1 MLKKGAKKMKKLK
14 WGILGPGNIARDFAQ
29 ALNRVN
35 GEVYAV
41 ASRSKERAEK
51 FAKENNVKKA
61 YGSYDEIIKDEDIDV
76 VYIATPHSNHY
87 EYIIKSLNNNKHVL
101 CEKAITVNQ
110 KELEEALKIARKK
123 NLVLEEAMTLFHMPL
138 YEKVIK
144 KINNEDLGKV
154 NMVQVSFG
162 SFKEYDENNRFF
174 NLDLAGGALLDIG
187 TYALSFARYFLSS
200 MPEEILSTVKKSSTG
215 VDEQSGII
223 LKTKEEEMAVISLAF
238 RSKMPKRGIVSCDN
252 GFITIDNFPRA
263 NKATINYLDGTV
275 EGIECGEEEKALDYE
290 VSFMESRINENKDSK
305 SIELTYD
312 VTKIMNKLRKD
323 WEIIYPFEK

>member
-1 MLKKGAKKMKKLK
+1 MKKLK
-14 WGILGPGNIARDFAQ
+14 WGILGPGNIARDFSQ

-41 ASRSKERAEK
+41 ASRNKERAEK
-51 FAKENNVKKA
+51 FARENNVKKA
-61 YGSYDEIIKDEDIDV
+61 YGSYDEIIKDKDIDV

-101 CEKAITVNQ
+101 CEKAITVNER
-110 KELEEALKIARKK
+110 ELEEALKIAREK

-144 KINNEDLGKV
+144 KINKEDLGKV

-200 MPEEILSTVKKSSTG
+200 MPEEILSTVKKAKTG
-215 VDEQSGII
+215 VDEESGII
-223 LKTKEEEMAVISLAF
+223 LKTKEDEIATISLAF

-263 NKATINYLDGTV
+263 NKATINYLDGAV
-275 EGIECGEEEKALDYE
+275 EVIEFGEEEKALDYE
-290 VSFMESRINENKDSK
+290 VIFMEERIKENKESN
-305 SIELTYD
+305 SIDLTYD
-312 VTKIMNKLRKD
+312 VTKIMNKVRKD
-323 WEIIYPFEK
+323 WGIVYPFEK

>member
-1 MLKKGAKKMKKLK
+1 MKKLK

-41 ASRSKERAEK
+41 ASRNKERAEK
-51 FAKENNVKKA
+51 FARENNVKKA
-61 YGSYDEIIKDEDIDV
+61 YGSYDEIIKDKDIDV

-101 CEKAITVNQ
+101 CEKAITVNER
-110 KELEEALKIARKK
+110 ELKEALKIAREK

-144 KINNEDLGKV
+144 KINKEDLGKV

-200 MPEEILSTVKKSSTG
+200 MPEEILSTVKKAKTG
-215 VDEQSGII
+215 VDEESGII
-223 LKTKEEEMAVISLAF
+223 LKTKEDEIATISLAF

-275 EGIECGEEEKALDYE
+275 EVIECGEEEKALDYE
-290 VSFMESRINENKDSK
+290 VIFMEERIKENKESN
-305 SIELTYD
+305 SLELTYD
-312 VTKIMNKLRKD
+312 VTKIMNKVRKD
-323 WEIIYPFEK
+323 WGILYPFEK

>member
-1 MLKKGAKKMKKLK
+1 MKKLK

-41 ASRSKERAEK
+41 ASRNKERAEK
-51 FAKENNVKKA
+51 FARENNVKKA
-61 YGSYDEIIKDEDIDV
+61 YGSYDEIIKDKDIDV

-101 CEKAITVNQ
+101 CEKAITVNER
-110 KELEEALKIARKK
+110 ELEEALKIAREK

-200 MPEEILSTVKKSSTG
+200 MPEEILSTVKKAKTG
-215 VDEQSGII
+215 VDEESGII
-223 LKTKEEEMAVISLAF
+223 LKTKEEEIATISLAF

-263 NKATINYLDGTV
+263 NKATINYLDGAV
-275 EGIECGEEEKALDYE
+275 EVIECGEEEKALDYE
-290 VSFMESRINENKDSK
+290 VIFMEERIKENKESN
-305 SIELTYD
+305 SIDLTYD
-312 VTKIMNKLRKD
+312 VTKIMNKVRKD
-323 WEIIYPFEK
+323 WGILYPFEK

>member
-1 MLKKGAKKMKKLK
+1 MKKLK

-41 ASRSKERAEK
+41 ASRNKERAEK
-51 FAKENNVKKA
+51 FARENNVKKA
-61 YGSYDEIIKDEDIDV
+61 YGSYDEIIKDKDIDV

-101 CEKAITVNQ
+101 CEKAITVNER
-110 KELEEALKIARKK
+110 ELEEALKIAREK

-144 KINNEDLGKV
+144 KINKEDLGKV

-200 MPEEILSTVKKSSTG
+200 MPEEILSTVKKAKTG
-215 VDEQSGII
+215 VDEKSGII
-223 LKTKEEEMAVISLAF
+223 LKTKEDEIATISLAF
-238 RSKMPKRGIVSCDN
+238 RSKMPKRGIISCDN

-263 NKATINYLDGTV
+263 NKATINYLDGKV
-275 EGIECGEEEKALDYE
+275 EVIECGEEGKALDYE
-290 VSFMESRINENKDSK
+290 VIFMEEKINENKESN

-312 VTKIMNKLRKD
+312 VTKIMNKVRKD
-323 WEIIYPFEK
+323 WGIVYPFEK

>member
-1 MLKKGAKKMKKLK
+1 MKKLK
-14 WGILGPGNIARDFAQ
+14 WGILGPGSIARDFAQ

-41 ASRSKERAEK
+41 ASRNKERAEK
-51 FAKENNVKKA
+51 FARENNVKKA
-61 YGSYDEIIKDEDIDV
+61 YGSYDEIIKDKDIDV
-76 VYIATPHSNHY
+76 VYIAIPHSNHY

-101 CEKAITVNQ
+101 CEKAITVNER
-110 KELEEALKIARKK
+110 ELEEALKIAREN

-200 MPEEILSTVKKSSTG
+200 MPEEILSTVKKAKTG
-215 VDEQSGII
+215 VDEESGII
-223 LKTKEEEMAVISLAF
+223 LKTKEDEVATISLAF

-263 NKATINYLDGTV
+263 NKATINYLDGAV
-275 EGIECGEEEKALDYE
+275 EVIECGEEEKALDYE
-290 VSFMESRINENKDSK
+290 VIFMEERIKENKESN
-305 SIELTYD
+305 SIDLTYD
-312 VTKIMNKLRKD
+312 VTKIMNKVRKD
-323 WEIIYPFEK
+323 WGIVYPFEK

>member
-1 MLKKGAKKMKKLK
+1 MKKLK
-14 WGILGPGNIARDFAQ
+14 WGILGPGNIARDFVQ

-41 ASRSKERAEK
+41 ASRNKERAEK
-51 FAKENNVKKA
+51 FARENNVKKA
-61 YGSYDEIIKDEDIDV
+61 YGSYDEIIKDKDIDV

-101 CEKAITVNQ
+101 CEKAITVNER
-110 KELEEALKIARKK
+110 ELEEALKIAREK
-123 NLVLEEAMTLFHMPL
+123 NLILEEAMTLFHMPL

-144 KINNEDLGKV
+144 KINKEDLGKV

-200 MPEEILSTVKKSSTG
+200 MPEEILSTVKKAKTG
-215 VDEQSGII
+215 VDEKSGII
-223 LKTKEEEMAVISLAF
+223 LKTKEDEIATISLAF

-263 NKATINYLDGTV
+263 NKATINYLDGKV
-275 EGIECGEEEKALDYE
+275 EVIECGEEEKALDYE
-290 VSFMESRINENKDSK
+290 VIFMEERIKENKESN
-305 SIELTYD
+305 SLELTYD
-312 VTKIMNKLRKD
+312 VTKIMNKVRKD
-323 WEIIYPFEK
+323 WGIFYPFENN

>member
-1 MLKKGAKKMKKLK
+1 MKKLK
-14 WGILGPGNIARDFAQ
+14 WGILGPGSIARDFAQ

-41 ASRSKERAEK
+41 ASRNKERAEK
-51 FAKENNVKKA
+51 FARENNVKKA
-61 YGSYDEIIKDEDIDV
+61 YGSYDEIIKDKDIDV

-101 CEKAITVNQ
+101 CEKAITVNER
-110 KELEEALKIARKK
+110 ELEEALKIAREN

-200 MPEEILSTVKKSSTG
+200 MPEEILSTVKKAKTG
-215 VDEQSGII
+215 VDEESGII
-223 LKTKEEEMAVISLAF
+223 LKTKEDEVATISLAF

-252 GFITIDNFPRA
+252 GFITINNFPRA
-263 NKATINYLDGTV
+263 NKATINYLDGAV
-275 EGIECGEEEKALDYE
+275 EVIECGEEEKALDYE
-290 VSFMESRINENKDSK
+290 VIFMEERIKENKESN
-305 SIELTYD
+305 SIDLTYD
-312 VTKIMNKLRKD
+312 VTKIMNKVRKD
-323 WEIIYPFEK
+323 WGIVYPFEK

>member
-1 MLKKGAKKMKKLK
+1 MKKLK

-41 ASRSKERAEK
+41 ASRNKERAEK
-51 FAKENNVKKA
+51 FARENNVKKA
-61 YGSYDEIIKDEDIDV
+61 YGSYDEIIKDKDIDV

-101 CEKAITVNQ
+101 CEKAITVNER
-110 KELEEALKIARKK
+110 ELEEALKIAREK

-144 KINNEDLGKV
+144 KINKEDLGKV

-200 MPEEILSTVKKSSTG
+200 MPEEILSTVKKAKTG
-215 VDEQSGII
+215 VDEESGII
-223 LKTKEEEMAVISLAF
+223 LKTKEDEIATISLAF

-275 EGIECGEEEKALDYE
+275 EVIECGEEEKALDYE
-290 VSFMESRINENKDSK
+290 VIFMEERIKENKESN
-305 SIELTYD
+305 SIDLTYD
-312 VTKIMNKLRKD
+312 VTKIMNKVRKD
-323 WEIIYPFEK
+323 WGILYPFEK

>member
-1 MLKKGAKKMKKLK
+1 MKKLK

-41 ASRSKERAEK
+41 ASRNKERAEK
-51 FAKENNVKKA
+51 FARENNVKKA
-61 YGSYDEIIKDEDIDV
+61 YGSYDEIIKDKDIDV

-101 CEKAITVNQ
+101 CEKAITVNER
-110 KELEEALKIARKK
+110 ELEEALKIAREK

-144 KINNEDLGKV
+144 KINKKDLGKV

-200 MPEEILSTVKKSSTG
+200 MPEEILSTVKKAKTG
-215 VDEQSGII
+215 VDEESGII
-223 LKTKEEEMAVISLAF
+223 LKTKEDEIATISLAF

-263 NKATINYLDGTV
+263 NKATINYLDGKV
-275 EGIECGEEEKALDYE
+275 EVIECGEEEKALDYE
-290 VSFMESRINENKDSK
+290 VIFMEEKINENKESN

-312 VTKIMNKLRKD
+312 VTKIMSKVRKD
-323 WEIIYPFEK
+323 WGIVYPFEK

>member
-1 MLKKGAKKMKKLK
+1 MKKLK

-41 ASRSKERAEK
+41 ASRNKERAEK
-51 FAKENNVKKA
+51 FARENNVKKA
-61 YGSYDEIIKDEDIDV
+61 YGSYDEIIKDKDIDV

-101 CEKAITVNQ
+101 CEKAITVNER
-110 KELEEALKIARKK
+110 ELEEALKIAREK

-144 KINNEDLGKV
+144 KINKKDLGKV
-154 NMVQVSFG
+154 NVVQVSFG

-200 MPEEILSTVKKSSTG
+200 MPEEILSTVKKAKTG
-215 VDEQSGII
+215 VDEESGII
-223 LKTKEEEMAVISLAF
+223 LKTKEDEIATISLAF

-275 EGIECGEEEKALDYE
+275 EVIECGEEEKALDYE
-290 VSFMESRINENKDSK
+290 VIFMEEKINENKESN

-312 VTKIMNKLRKD
+312 VTKIMNKVRKD
-323 WEIIYPFEK
+323 WGIVYPFEK

>member
-1 MLKKGAKKMKKLK
+1 MKKLK

-41 ASRSKERAEK
+41 ASRNKERAEK
-51 FAKENNVKKA
+51 FARENNVKKA
-61 YGSYDEIIKDEDIDV
+61 YGSYDEIIKDKDIDV

-101 CEKAITVNQ
+101 CEKAITVNER
-110 KELEEALKIARKK
+110 ELEEALKIAREN

-144 KINNEDLGKV
+144 KINKEDLGKV

-200 MPEEILSTVKKSSTG
+200 MPEEILSTVKKAKTG
-215 VDEQSGII
+215 VDEESGII
-223 LKTKEEEMAVISLAF
+223 LKTKEDEIATISLAF

-263 NKATINYLDGTV
+263 NKATINYLDCAV
-275 EGIECGEEEKALDYE
+275 EVIECGEEEKALDYE
-290 VSFMESRINENKDSK
+290 VIFMEEKINENKESN

-312 VTKIMNKLRKD
+312 VTKIMNKVRKD
-323 WEIIYPFEK
+323 WGIVYPFEK

>member
-1 MLKKGAKKMKKLK
+1 MKKLK

-41 ASRSKERAEK
+41 ASRNKERAEK
-51 FAKENNVKKA
+51 FARENNVKKA
-61 YGSYDEIIKDEDIDV
+61 YGSYDEIIKDKDIDV

-101 CEKAITVNQ
+101 CEKAITVNE
-110 KELEEALKIARKK
+110 KELEEALKIAREN

-200 MPEEILSTVKKSSTG
+200 IPEEILSTVKKAKTG
-215 VDEQSGII
+215 VDEESGII
-223 LKTKEEEMAVISLAF
+223 LKTKEDEIATISLAF

-263 NKATINYLDGTV
+263 NKATINYLDGAV
-275 EGIECGEEEKALDYE
+275 EVIECGEEEKALDYE
-290 VSFMESRINENKDSK
+290 VIFMEEKINENKESN

-312 VTKIMNKLRKD
+312 VTKIMNKVRKD
-323 WEIIYPFEK
+323 WGIVYPFEK

>member
-1 MLKKGAKKMKKLK
+1 MKKLK
-14 WGILGPGNIARDFAQ
+14 WGILGPGSIARDFAQ

-41 ASRSKERAEK
+41 ASRNKERAEK
-51 FAKENNVKKA
+51 FARENNVKKA
-61 YGSYDEIIKDEDIDV
+61 YGSYDEIIKDKDIDV

-101 CEKAITVNQ
+101 CEKAITVNER
-110 KELEEALKIARKK
+110 ELEEALKIAREN

-154 NMVQVSFG
+154 NIVQVSFG

-200 MPEEILSTVKKSSTG
+200 MPEEILSTVKKAKTG
-215 VDEQSGII
+215 VDEESGII
-223 LKTKEEEMAVISLAF
+223 LKTKEDEIATISLAF

-263 NKATINYLDGTV
+263 NKATINYLDGAV
-275 EGIECGEEEKALDYE
+275 EVIECGEEEKALDYE
-290 VSFMESRINENKDSK
+290 VIFMEERIKENKESN

-312 VTKIMNKLRKD
+312 VTKIMNKVRKD
-323 WEIIYPFEK
+323 WGILYPFEK

>member
-1 MLKKGAKKMKKLK
+1 MKKLK
-14 WGILGPGNIARDFAQ
+14 WGILGPGSIARDFAQ

-41 ASRSKERAEK
+41 ASRNKERAEK
-51 FAKENNVKKA
+51 FARENNVKKA
-61 YGSYDEIIKDEDIDV
+61 YGSYDEIIKDKDIDV

-101 CEKAITVNQ
+101 CEKAITVNER
-110 KELEEALKIARKK
+110 ELEEALKIAREK

-144 KINNEDLGKV
+144 KINKEDLGKV

-200 MPEEILSTVKKSSTG
+200 MPEEILSTVKKAKTG
-215 VDEQSGII
+215 VDEESGII
-223 LKTKEEEMAVISLAF
+223 LKTKEDEIATISLAF

-263 NKATINYLDGTV
+263 NKATINYLDGKV
-275 EGIECGEEEKALDYE
+275 EVIECGEEEKALDYE
-290 VSFMESRINENKDSK
+290 VIFMEEKINENKESN
-305 SIELTYD
+305 SIDLTYD
-312 VTKIMNKLRKD
+312 VTKIMNKVRKD
-323 WEIIYPFEK
+323 WGIIYPFEK

>member
-1 MLKKGAKKMKKLK
+1 MKKLK
-14 WGILGPGNIARDFAQ
+14 WGILGPGSIARDFAQ

-41 ASRSKERAEK
+41 ASRNKERAEK
-51 FAKENNVKKA
+51 FARENNVKKA
-61 YGSYDEIIKDEDIDV
+61 YGSYDEIIKDNDIDV

-101 CEKAITVNQ
+101 CEKAITVNER
-110 KELEEALKIARKK
+110 ELEEALKIAREK

-144 KINNEDLGKV
+144 KINKEDLGKV

-200 MPEEILSTVKKSSTG
+200 MPEEILSTVKKAKTG
-215 VDEQSGII
+215 VDEESGII
-223 LKTKEEEMAVISLAF
+223 LKTKEDEIATISLAF

-275 EGIECGEEEKALDYE
+275 EVIECGEEEKALDYE
-290 VSFMESRINENKDSK
+290 VIFMEERIKENKESN

-312 VTKIMNKLRKD
+312 VTKIMNKVRKD
-323 WEIIYPFEK
+323 WGIVYPFEK

>member
-1 MLKKGAKKMKKLK
+1 MKKLK
-14 WGILGPGNIARDFAQ
+14 WGILGPGSIARDFAQ

-41 ASRSKERAEK
+41 ASRNKERAEK
-51 FAKENNVKKA
+51 FARENNVKKA
-61 YGSYDEIIKDEDIDV
+61 YGSYDEIIKDKDIDV

-101 CEKAITVNQ
+101 CEKAITVNER
-110 KELEEALKIARKK
+110 ELEEALKIAREK

-144 KINNEDLGKV
+144 KINKEDLGKV

-200 MPEEILSTVKKSSTG
+200 MPEEILSTVKKAKTG
-215 VDEQSGII
+215 VDEKSGII
-223 LKTKEEEMAVISLAF
+223 LKTKEDEIATISLAF
-238 RSKMPKRGIVSCDN
+238 RSKMPKRGIISCDN

-263 NKATINYLDGTV
+263 NKATINYLDGAV
-275 EGIECGEEEKALDYE
+275 EVIECGEEEKALDYE
-290 VSFMESRINENKDSK
+290 VIFMEEKIKENKESN
-305 SIELTYD
+305 SIDLTYD
-312 VTKIMNKLRKD
+312 VTKIMNKVRKD
-323 WEIIYPFEK
+323 WGIVYPFEK

>member
-1 MLKKGAKKMKKLK
+1 MKKLK
-14 WGILGPGNIARDFAQ
+14 WGILGPGSIARDFAQ

-41 ASRSKERAEK
+41 ASRNKERAEK
-51 FAKENNVKKA
+51 FARENNVKKA
-61 YGSYDEIIKDEDIDV
+61 YGSYDEIIKDKDIDV

-101 CEKAITVNQ
+101 CEKAITVNER
-110 KELEEALKIARKK
+110 ELEEALKIAREN

-154 NMVQVSFG
+154 NIVQVSFG

-200 MPEEILSTVKKSSTG
+200 MPEEILSTVKKAKTG
-215 VDEQSGII
+215 VDEESGII
-223 LKTKEEEMAVISLAF
+223 LKTKEDEIATISLAF

-263 NKATINYLDGTV
+263 NKATINYLDGKV
-275 EGIECGEEEKALDYE
+275 EVIECGEEEKALDYE
-290 VSFMESRINENKDSK
+290 VIFMEERIKENKESN
-305 SIELTYD
+305 SIDLTYD
-312 VTKIMNKLRKD
+312 VTKIMNKVRKD
-323 WEIIYPFEK
+323 WGIVYPFEK

>member
-1 MLKKGAKKMKKLK
+1 MKKLK
-14 WGILGPGNIARDFAQ
+14 WGILGPGSIARDFAQ

-41 ASRSKERAEK
+41 ASRNKERAEK
-51 FAKENNVKKA
+51 FARENNVKKA
-61 YGSYDEIIKDEDIDV
+61 YGSYDEIIKDKDIDV

-101 CEKAITVNQ
+101 CEKAITVNER
-110 KELEEALKIARKK
+110 ELEEALKIAREK

-144 KINNEDLGKV
+144 KINKEDLGKV

-200 MPEEILSTVKKSSTG
+200 MPKEILSTVKKAKTG
-215 VDEQSGII
+215 VDEESGII
-223 LKTKEEEMAVISLAF
+223 LKTKEDEIATISLAF

-263 NKATINYLDGTV
+263 NKATINYLDGKV
-275 EGIECGEEEKALDYE
+275 EVIECGEEEKALDYE
-290 VSFMESRINENKDSK
+290 VIFMEEKINENKESNSLD
-305 SIELTYD
+305 LTYD
-312 VTKIMNKLRKD
+312 VTKIMNKVRKD
-323 WEIIYPFEK
+323 WGILYPFEK

>member
-1 MLKKGAKKMKKLK
+1 MKKLK
-14 WGILGPGNIARDFAQ
+14 WGILGPGSIARDFAQ

-41 ASRSKERAEK
+41 ASRNKERAEK
-51 FAKENNVKKA
+51 FARENNVKKA
-61 YGSYDEIIKDEDIDV
+61 YGSYDEIIKDKDIDV

-101 CEKAITVNQ
+101 CEKAITVNER
-110 KELEEALKIARKK
+110 ELEEVLKIAREN

-144 KINNEDLGKV
+144 KINNADLGKV

-200 MPEEILSTVKKSSTG
+200 MPEEILSTVKKAKTG
-215 VDEQSGII
+215 VDEESGII
-223 LKTKEEEMAVISLAF
+223 LKTKEDEIATISLAF

-263 NKATINYLDGTV
+263 NKATINYLDGAV
-275 EGIECGEEEKALDYE
+275 EVIECGEEEKALDYE
-290 VSFMESRINENKDSK
+290 VIFMEERIKENKESN
-305 SIELTYD
+305 SIDLTYD
-312 VTKIMNKLRKD
+312 VTKIMNKVRKD
-323 WEIIYPFEK
+323 WGIVYPFEK

>member
-1 MLKKGAKKMKKLK
+1 MKKLK
-14 WGILGPGNIARDFAQ
+14 WGILGPGSIARDFAQ

-41 ASRSKERAEK
+41 ASRNKERAEK
-51 FAKENNVKKA
+51 FARENNVKKA
-61 YGSYDEIIKDEDIDV
+61 YGSYDEIIKDKDIDV

-101 CEKAITVNQ
+101 CEKAITVNER
-110 KELEEALKIARKK
+110 ELEEALKIAREN

-200 MPEEILSTVKKSSTG
+200 MPEEILSTVKKAKTG
-215 VDEQSGII
+215 VDEESGII
-223 LKTKEEEMAVISLAF
+223 LKTKEDEIATISLAF

-275 EGIECGEEEKALDYE
+275 EVIECGEEEKALDYE
-290 VSFMESRINENKDSK
+290 VIFMEERIKENKESN

-312 VTKIMNKLRKD
+312 VTKIMNKVRKD
-323 WEIIYPFEK
+323 WGIVYPFEK

>member
-1 MLKKGAKKMKKLK
+1 MKKLK

-41 ASRSKERAEK
+41 ASRNKERAEK
-51 FAKENNVKKA
+51 FARENNVKKA
-61 YGSYDEIIKDEDIDV
+61 YGSYDEIIKDKDIDV

-101 CEKAITVNQ
+101 CEKAITVNE
-110 KELEEALKIARKK
+110 KELEEALKIAREK

-144 KINNEDLGKV
+144 KINKKDLGKV

-200 MPEEILSTVKKSSTG
+200 MPEEILSTVKKAKTG
-215 VDEQSGII
+215 VDEESGII
-223 LKTKEEEMAVISLAF
+223 LKTKEDEIATISLAF

-275 EGIECGEEEKALDYE
+275 EVIECGEEEKALDYE
-290 VSFMESRINENKDSK
+290 VIFMEEKINENKESN

-312 VTKIMNKLRKD
+312 VTKIMNKVRKD
-323 WEIIYPFEK
+323 WGILYPFEK

>member
-1 MLKKGAKKMKKLK
+1 MKKLK

-41 ASRSKERAEK
+41 ASRNKERAEK
-51 FAKENNVKKA
+51 FARENNVKKA
-61 YGSYDEIIKDEDIDV
+61 YGSYDEIIKDKDIDV

-101 CEKAITVNQ
+101 CEKAITVNE
-110 KELEEALKIARKK
+110 KELEEALKIAREK

-144 KINNEDLGKV
+144 KINKKDLGKV

-200 MPEEILSTVKKSSTG
+200 MPEEILSTVKKAKTG
-215 VDEQSGII
+215 VDEESGII
-223 LKTKEEEMAVISLAF
+223 LKTKEDEIATISLAF

-263 NKATINYLDGTV
+263 NKATINYLDGAV
-275 EGIECGEEEKALDYE
+275 EVIECGEEEKALDYE
-290 VSFMESRINENKDSK
+290 VIFMEERIKENKESN
-305 SIELTYD
+305 SIDLTYD
-312 VTKIMNKLRKD
+312 VTKIMNKVRKD
-323 WEIIYPFEK
+323 WGIVYPFEK

>member
-1 MLKKGAKKMKKLK
+1 MKKLK

-41 ASRSKERAEK
+41 ASRNKERAEK
-51 FAKENNVKKA
+51 FARENNVKKA
-61 YGSYDEIIKDEDIDV
+61 YGSYDEIIKDKDIDV

-101 CEKAITVNQ
+101 CEKAVTVNER
-110 KELEEALKIARKK
+110 ELEEALKIAREK

-200 MPEEILSTVKKSSTG
+200 MPEEILSTVKKAKTG

-223 LKTKEEEMAVISLAF
+223 LKTKEEEIATISLAF

-275 EGIECGEEEKALDYE
+275 EVIECGEEEKALDYE
-290 VSFMESRINENKDSK
+290 VSFMEEKINENKDFN

-312 VTKIMNKLRKD
+312 VTKIMNKVRKD
-323 WEIIYPFEK
+323 WGILYPFEK

>member
-1 MLKKGAKKMKKLK
+1 MKKLK
-14 WGILGPGNIARDFAQ
+14 WGILGPGNIARDFSQ

-41 ASRSKERAEK
+41 ASRNKERAEK
-51 FAKENNVKKA
+51 FARENNVKKA
-61 YGSYDEIIKDEDIDV
+61 YGSYDEIIKDKDIDV

-101 CEKAITVNQ
+101 CEKAITVNER
-110 KELEEALKIARKK
+110 ELEEALKIAREK
-123 NLVLEEAMTLFHMPL
+123 NLLLEEAMTLFHMPL

-144 KINNEDLGKV
+144 KINKEDLGKV

-200 MPEEILSTVKKSSTG
+200 MPEEILSTVKKAKTG
-215 VDEQSGII
+215 VDEESGII
-223 LKTKEEEMAVISLAF
+223 LKTKEDEIATISLAF

-275 EGIECGEEEKALDYE
+275 EVIECGEEEKALDYE
-290 VSFMESRINENKDSK
+290 VIFMEEKIKENKESN

-312 VTKIMNKLRKD
+312 VTKIMNKVRKD
-323 WEIIYPFEK
+323 WGIVYPFEK

>member
-1 MLKKGAKKMKKLK
+1 MKKLK

-41 ASRSKERAEK
+41 ASRNKERAEK
-51 FAKENNVKKA
+51 FARENNVKKA
-61 YGSYDEIIKDEDIDV
+61 YGSYDEIIKDKDIDV

-101 CEKAITVNQ
+101 CEKAITVNER
-110 KELEEALKIARKK
+110 ELEEALKIAREK

-200 MPEEILSTVKKSSTG
+200 MPEEILSTVKKAKTG

-223 LKTKEEEMAVISLAF
+223 LKTKEEEIATISLVF

-252 GFITIDNFPRA
+252 AFITIDNFPRA

-275 EGIECGEEEKALDYE
+275 EVIECGEEEKALDYE
-290 VSFMESRINENKDSK
+290 VSFMEEKINENKESN
-305 SIELTYD
+305 SIDLTYD
-312 VTKIMNKLRKD
+312 VTKIMNKVRKD
-323 WEIIYPFEK
+323 WGILYPFEK

>member
-1 MLKKGAKKMKKLK
+1 MKKLK

-41 ASRSKERAEK
+41 ASRNKERAEK
-51 FAKENNVKKA
+51 FARENNVKKA
-61 YGSYDEIIKDEDIDV
+61 YGSYDEIIKDKDIDV

-101 CEKAITVNQ
+101 CEKAITVNER
-110 KELEEALKIARKK
+110 ELEEALKIAREK

-144 KINNEDLGKV
+144 KINKEDLGKV

-200 MPEEILSTVKKSSTG
+200 MPEEILSTVKKAKTG
-215 VDEQSGII
+215 VDEESGII
-223 LKTKEEEMAVISLAF
+223 LKTKEDEIATISLAF

-275 EGIECGEEEKALDYE
+275 EVIECGEEEKALDYE
-290 VSFMESRINENKDSK
+290 VIFMEERINENKESN
-305 SIELTYD
+305 SIDLTYD
-312 VTKIMNKLRKD
+312 VTKIMNKVRKD
-323 WEIIYPFEK
+323 WGILYPFEK

>member
-1 MLKKGAKKMKKLK
+1 MKKLK

-41 ASRSKERAEK
+41 ASRNKERAEK
-51 FAKENNVKKA
+51 FARENNVKKA
-61 YGSYDEIIKDEDIDV
+61 YGSYDEIIKDKDIDV

-101 CEKAITVNQ
+101 CEKAITVNER
-110 KELEEALKIARKK
+110 ELEEALKIAREK

-200 MPEEILSTVKKSSTG
+200 MPEEILSTVKKAKTG

-223 LKTKEEEMAVISLAF
+223 LKTKEDEIATISLAF

-263 NKATINYLDGTV
+263 NKATINYLDGAV
-275 EGIECGEEEKALDYE
+275 EVIECGEEEKALDYE
-290 VSFMESRINENKDSK
+290 VIFMEERIKENKESN
-305 SIELTYD
+305 SIDLTYD
-312 VTKIMNKLRKD
+312 VTKIMNKVRKD
-323 WEIIYPFEK
+323 WGIVYPFEK

>member
-1 MLKKGAKKMKKLK
+1 MKKLK
-14 WGILGPGNIARDFAQ
+14 WGILGPGSIARDFAQ

-41 ASRSKERAEK
+41 ASRNKERAEK
-51 FAKENNVKKA
+51 FARENNVKKA
-61 YGSYDEIIKDEDIDV
+61 YGSYDEIIKDKDIDV

-101 CEKAITVNQ
+101 CEKAITVNER
-110 KELEEALKIARKK
+110 ELEEALKIAREN

-200 MPEEILSTVKKSSTG
+200 MPEEILSTVKKAKTG
-215 VDEQSGII
+215 VDEESGII
-223 LKTKEEEMAVISLAF
+223 LKTKEDEVATISLAF

-263 NKATINYLDGTV
+263 NKATINYLDGAV
-275 EGIECGEEEKALDYE
+275 EVIECGEEEKALDYE
-290 VSFMESRINENKDSK
+290 VIFMEERIKENKESN
-305 SIELTYD
+305 SIDLTYD
-312 VTKIMNKLRKD
+312 VTKIMDKVRKD
-323 WEIIYPFEK
+323 WGIVYPFEK

>member
-1 MLKKGAKKMKKLK
+1 MKKLK
-14 WGILGPGNIARDFAQ
+14 WGILGPGSIARDFAQ

-41 ASRSKERAEK
+41 ASRNKERAEK
-51 FAKENNVKKA
+51 FARENNVKKA
-61 YGSYDEIIKDEDIDV
+61 YGSYDEIIKDKDIDV

-101 CEKAITVNQ
+101 CEKAITVNER
-110 KELEEALKIARKK
+110 ELEEALKIAREN

-154 NMVQVSFG
+154 NIVQVSFG

-200 MPEEILSTVKKSSTG
+200 MPEEILSTVKKAKTG
-215 VDEQSGII
+215 VDEESGII
-223 LKTKEEEMAVISLAF
+223 LKTKEDEVATISLAF

-263 NKATINYLDGTV
+263 NKATINYLDGAV
-275 EGIECGEEEKALDYE
+275 EVIECGEEEKALDYE
-290 VSFMESRINENKDSK
+290 VIFMEERIKENKESN
-305 SIELTYD
+305 SIDLTYD
-312 VTKIMNKLRKD
+312 VTKIMNKVRKD
-323 WEIIYPFEK
+323 WGILYPFEK

>member
-1 MLKKGAKKMKKLK
+1 MKKLK

-41 ASRSKERAEK
+41 ASRNKERAEK
-51 FAKENNVKKA
+51 FARENNVKKA
-61 YGSYDEIIKDEDIDV
+61 YGSYDEIIKDKDIDV

-101 CEKAITVNQ
+101 CEKAITVNER
-110 KELEEALKIARKK
+110 ELEEALKIAREK

-144 KINNEDLGKV
+144 KINKEDLGKV

-200 MPEEILSTVKKSSTG
+200 MPEEILSTVKKAKTG
-215 VDEQSGII
+215 VDEKSGII
-223 LKTKEEEMAVISLAF
+223 LKTKEYEIATISLAF

-263 NKATINYLDGTV
+263 NKATINYLDGKV
-275 EGIECGEEEKALDYE
+275 EVIECGEEEKALDYE
-290 VSFMESRINENKDSK
+290 VIFMEEKINENKESN
-305 SIELTYD
+305 SLELTYD
-312 VTKIMNKLRKD
+312 VTKIMNKVRKD
-323 WEIIYPFEK
+323 WGIFYPFENN

>member
-1 MLKKGAKKMKKLK
+1 MKKLK

-41 ASRSKERAEK
+41 ASRNKERAEQ
-51 FAKENNVKKA
+51 FARENNVKKA
-61 YGSYDEIIKDEDIDV
+61 YGSYDEIIKDKDIDV

-101 CEKAITVNQ
+101 CEKAITVNE
-110 KELEEALKIARKK
+110 KELEEALKIAREK

-144 KINNEDLGKV
+144 KINKEDLGKV

-200 MPEEILSTVKKSSTG
+200 MPEEILSTVKKAKTG

-223 LKTKEEEMAVISLAF
+223 LKTKEYEIATISLAF

-275 EGIECGEEEKALDYE
+275 EVIECGEEEKALDYE
-290 VSFMESRINENKDSK
+290 VSFMESRINENKESN
-305 SIELTYD
+305 SLELTYD
-312 VTKIMNKLRKD
+312 VTKIMNKVRKD
-323 WEIIYPFEK
+323 WGIVYPFEK

>member
-1 MLKKGAKKMKKLK
+1 MKKLK
-14 WGILGPGNIARDFAQ
+14 WGILGPGSIARDFAQ

-41 ASRSKERAEK
+41 ASRNKERAEK
-51 FAKENNVKKA
+51 FARENNVKKA
-61 YGSYDEIIKDEDIDV
+61 YGSYDEIIKDKDIDV

-101 CEKAITVNQ
+101 CEKAITVNER
-110 KELEEALKIARKK
+110 ELEEALKIAREN

-200 MPEEILSTVKKSSTG
+200 MPEEILSTVKKAKTG
-215 VDEQSGII
+215 VDEESGII
-223 LKTKEEEMAVISLAF
+223 LKTKEDEIATISLAF

-263 NKATINYLDGTV
+263 NKATINYLDGAV
-275 EGIECGEEEKALDYE
+275 EVIECGEEEKALDYE
-290 VSFMESRINENKDSK
+290 VIFMEEKINENKESN

-312 VTKIMNKLRKD
+312 VTKIMNKVRKD
-323 WEIIYPFEK
+323 WGIVYPFEK

>member
-1 MLKKGAKKMKKLK
+1 MKKLK
-14 WGILGPGNIARDFAQ
+14 WGILGPGSIARDFAQ

-41 ASRSKERAEK
+41 ASRNKERAEK
-51 FAKENNVKKA
+51 FARENNVKKA
-61 YGSYDEIIKDEDIDV
+61 YGSYDEIIKDKDIDV

-101 CEKAITVNQ
+101 CEKAITVNER
-110 KELEEALKIARKK
+110 ELEEALKIAREK

-138 YEKVIK
+138 YENVIK
-144 KINNEDLGKV
+144 KINKEDLGKV

-200 MPEEILSTVKKSSTG
+200 MPEEILSTVKKAKTG
-215 VDEQSGII
+215 VDEESGII
-223 LKTKEEEMAVISLAF
+223 LKTKEDEIATISLAF

-263 NKATINYLDGTV
+263 NKATINYLDGKV
-275 EGIECGEEEKALDYE
+275 EVIECGEEEKALDYE
-290 VSFMESRINENKDSK
+290 VIFMEERINENKESNSLD
-305 SIELTYD
+305 LTYD
-312 VTKIMNKLRKD
+312 VTKIMNKVRKD
-323 WEIIYPFEK
+323 WGILYPFEK

>member
-1 MLKKGAKKMKKLK
+1 MKKLK
-14 WGILGPGNIARDFAQ
+14 WGILGPGSIARDFAQ

-41 ASRSKERAEK
+41 ASRNKERAEK
-51 FAKENNVKKA
+51 FARENNVKKA
-61 YGSYDEIIKDEDIDV
+61 YGSYDEIIKDKDIDV

-101 CEKAITVNQ
+101 CEKAITVNER
-110 KELEEALKIARKK
+110 ELEEVLKIAREN

-200 MPEEILSTVKKSSTG
+200 MPEEILSTVKKAKTG
-215 VDEQSGII
+215 VDEESGII
-223 LKTKEEEMAVISLAF
+223 LKTKEDEIATISLAF

-263 NKATINYLDGTV
+263 NKATINYLDGAV
-275 EGIECGEEEKALDYE
+275 EVIECGEEEKALDYE
-290 VSFMESRINENKDSK
+290 VIFMEEKINENKESN

-312 VTKIMNKLRKD
+312 VTKIMNKVRKY
-323 WEIIYPFEK
+323 WGIVYPFEK

>member
-1 MLKKGAKKMKKLK
+1 MKKLK

-41 ASRSKERAEK
+41 ASRNKERAEK
-51 FAKENNVKKA
+51 FARENNVKKA
-61 YGSYDEIIKDEDIDV
+61 YGSYDEIIKDKDIDV

-101 CEKAITVNQ
+101 CEKAITVNER
-110 KELEEALKIARKK
+110 ELEEALKIAREK

-144 KINNEDLGKV
+144 KINKEDLGKV

-200 MPEEILSTVKKSSTG
+200 MPEEILSTVKKAKTG
-215 VDEQSGII
+215 VDEESGII
-223 LKTKEEEMAVISLAF
+223 LKTKEDEVATISLAF

-263 NKATINYLDGTV
+263 NKATINYLDGAV
-275 EGIECGEEEKALDYE
+275 EVIECGEEEKALDYE
-290 VSFMESRINENKDSK
+290 VIFMEERIKENKESN
-305 SIELTYD
+305 SIDLTYD
-312 VTKIMNKLRKD
+312 VTKIMNKVRKD
-323 WEIIYPFEK
+323 WGILYPFEK

>member
-1 MLKKGAKKMKKLK
+1 MKKLK
-14 WGILGPGNIARDFAQ
+14 WGILGPGSIARDFAQ

-41 ASRSKERAEK
+41 ASRNKERAEK
-51 FAKENNVKKA
+51 FARENNVKKA
-61 YGSYDEIIKDEDIDV
+61 YGSYDEIIKDENIDV

-101 CEKAITVNQ
+101 CEKAITVNER
-110 KELEEALKIARKK
+110 ELEEALKIAREK

-200 MPEEILSTVKKSSTG
+200 MPEEILSTVKKAKTG
-215 VDEQSGII
+215 VDEESGII
-223 LKTKEEEMAVISLAF
+223 LKTKEDEIATISLAF

-263 NKATINYLDGTV
+263 NKATINYLDGAV
-275 EGIECGEEEKALDYE
+275 EVIECGEEEKALDYE
-290 VSFMESRINENKDSK
+290 VIFMEERIKENKESN

-312 VTKIMNKLRKD
+312 VTKIMNKVRKD
-323 WEIIYPFEK
+323 WGIVYPFEK